1 MDFEAEI
8 DRVLHAIDFFFEHLH
23 EHVRESIN
31 NSQTITSDIRS
42 IARKFLTLTEDKY
55 DCGYFGILNAS
66 QVEAPKLRAHRLYL
80 IDKLKEELNVLNE
93 CLRLYL
99 MEFVERL
106 KCEMYSEQ
114 IQSLEDVNLLNFN
127 YTYTYKK
134 VYGDLRRSHHPIHG
148 DCLYGGMVL
157 GVSDDSF
164 NNQLEYIYF
173 VKYFQ
178 RIQKKTGSFY
188 KEWIRKPNHSEQT
201 WSDVSCEVYII
212 GHSMADT
219 DKGVL
224 EDFFRNDWVEKITIF
239 YHDQSAYEN
248 IVINLVSM
256 FGKEFVIE
264 QTGVERIVFEQ
275 LTPAV
280 EVDRC

>member
-1 MDFEAEI
+1 
-8 DRVLHAIDFFFEHLH
+8 
-23 EHVRESIN
+23 
-31 NSQTITSDIRS
+31 
-42 IARKFLTLTEDKY
+42 
-55 DCGYFGILNAS
+55 
-66 QVEAPKLRAHRLYL
+66 
-80 IDKLKEELNVLNE
+80 
-93 CLRLYL
+93 
-99 MEFVERL
+99 
-106 KCEMYSEQ
+106 MYSEQ

-148 DCLYGGMVL
+148 DCLYGDMVL

-164 NNQLEYIYF
+164 SNQLEYIYF

-224 EDFFRNDWVEKITIF
+224 EDFFMNDLVKKITIF
-239 YHDQSAYEN
+239 YHDQLAYETM
-248 IVINLVSM
+248 VINLVSM

-264 QTGVERIVFEQ
+264 QTGLNRIVFEQ
-275 LTPAV
+275 LAPAV
-280 EVDRC
+280 EVDKC